1 MCVCAWSIRKI
12 VYFPI
17 KGERH
22 PPLYGLIY
30 RVLFCSVGVT
40 TVGAFLG
47 REQLDSYQFECMIC
61 FSYIQFFIKSKF
73 RKQINVF

>member
-1 MCVCAWSIRKI
+1 MHIYSIYICVCAWSIRKI

-17 KGERH
+17 KGQHH
-22 PPLYGLIY
+22 PLLYGLIY

-61 FSYIQFFIKSKF
+61 FSPCK
-73 RKQINVF
+73 